1 MEADLAL
8 LHDKIDRLAER
19 VEAQNQQQIS
29 NLTSKDGAEL
39 AYLHQKIDFISQQ
52 MEIQAKRAEALN
64 ELKDDLIPMANH
76 MIKLSIDELAEI
88 GTEFRV
94 EDLLFLL
101 KRVLRDTHLLLE
113 TLDRLE
119 AIMGLADE
127 MQLLGRGVFNQ
138 TVETLDQMEQQGYFD
153 FARGGMYIME
163 RIVKEFNEEDVR
175 ALGDNIVTILTTVR
189 NMTQP
194 EVLALA
200 NNAVGAIRE
209 VPTDTKPLSTLALLK
224 ELNDPKVRMGL
235 TRMLGMVKALADQP
249 AEEQR
254 N

>member
-1 MEADLAL
+1 METDLAL
-8 LHDKIDRLAER
+8 LHEKIDRLAER
-19 VEAQNQQQIS
+19 VEAQNQQQSSLLAS
-29 NLTSKDGAEL
+29 NNGAEL

-138 TVETLDQMEQQGYFD
+138 TVETLDQMEQRGYFD

-200 NNAVGAIRE
+200 NNAIGAIRE

-249 AEEQR
+249 QEEQR

>member
-8 LHDKIDRLAER
+8 LHEKIDRLAER
-19 VEAQNQQQIS
+19 VEAQNQQQSS
-29 NLTSKDGAEL
+29 NLTSNNGAEL

>member
-1 MEADLAL
+1 METDLAL
-8 LHDKIDRLAER
+8 LHEKIDRLAER
-19 VEAQNQQQIS
+19 VEAQNQQQSSLLAS
-29 NLTSKDGAEL
+29 NNGAEL

-163 RIVKEFNEEDVR
+163 RIVKEFNEEDVH

-200 NNAVGAIRE
+200 NNAIGAIRE

-249 AEEQR
+249 QEEQR

>member
-1 MEADLAL
+1 METDLAL
-8 LHDKIDRLAER
+8 LHEKIDRLAER
-19 VEAQNQQQIS
+19 VEAQNQQQSSILAS
-29 NLTSKDGAEL
+29 NNGAEL

-138 TVETLDQMEQQGYFD
+138 TVETLDQMEQRGYFD

-200 NNAVGAIRE
+200 NNAIGAIRE

-249 AEEQR
+249 QEEQR